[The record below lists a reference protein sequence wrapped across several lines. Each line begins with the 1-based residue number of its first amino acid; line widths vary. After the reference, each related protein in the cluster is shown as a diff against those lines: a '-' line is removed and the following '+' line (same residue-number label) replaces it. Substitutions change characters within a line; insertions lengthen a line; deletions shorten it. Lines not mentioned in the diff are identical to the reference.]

1 MALLMLNTI
10 KITRLVNVFYSITT
24 KHEMSND
31 SLWPPRGRSSS
42 IRVQTKP
49 VTFVR
54 GDCRGGCVA
63 NTGVGTRAVR
73 RRLRPL
79 CGAFP
84 GWQPG
89 SSQLSQHTW
98 ETLPCVF
105 CPTPDQATETTQQ
118 IISTQRLCSLRSTST
133 GCCLQKWG
141 RQKDRELQTSL
152 PWEAHFPVGSLL
164 GFVCHRSKN
173 AKTIMLIIVQ
183 KCWSDGWEDT
193 FIIYTAM
200 FCSL

>member
-31 SLWPPRGRSSS
+31 SLWPPRGQSSS
-42 IRVQTKP
+42 IRVQTKL
-49 VTFVR
+49 VTFVT

-63 NTGVGTRAVR
+63 NTGVRTRAVR

-89 SSQLSQHTW
+89 SSRLSQHAW

-118 IISTQRLCSLRSTST
+118 IISTQRLCSLRSALT

-141 RQKDRELQTSL
+141 RQTGNYRQAFHEKHISRWVVCLVLSATAQKMQKL
-152 PWEAHFPVGSLL
+152 LCSLL
-164 GFVCHRSKN
+164 
-173 AKTIMLIIVQ
+173 
-183 KCWSDGWEDT
+183 CWSDGWEDT

-200 FCSL
+200 FCSS